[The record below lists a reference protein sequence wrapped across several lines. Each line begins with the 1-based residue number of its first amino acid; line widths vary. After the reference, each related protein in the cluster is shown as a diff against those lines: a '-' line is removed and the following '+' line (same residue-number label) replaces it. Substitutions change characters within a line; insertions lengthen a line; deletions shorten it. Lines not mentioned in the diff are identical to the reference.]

1 MGTCQSVQREE
12 AVSSQTTTSQEKILP
27 DPETEK
33 TEIRTQMPEQHRLK
47 EEIATVQNGYL
58 SDDVTAELS
67 LSGRIDVQSR
77 SPAKRGYSSGGSSLS
92 DENTRW
98 DSGHSHLAEWKNEL
112 PSNGG
117 LRSAVVHIEVCHYFS
132 YIYFAVCPPL
142 FFAALTRNS

>member
-27 DPETEK
+27 DSEK
-33 TEIRTQMPEQHRLK
+33 TEIRTQLPEQHPAK
-47 EEIATVQNGYL
+47 EERATVQNGYL

-67 LSGRIDVQSR
+67 LSGRVDVHSR
-77 SPAKRGYSSGGSSLS
+77 SPEKRGYSSGGSSLS

-117 LRSAVVHIEVCHYFS
+117 LRSAVVHIEVCHCF
-132 YIYFAVCPPL
+132 L
-142 FFAALTRNS
+142 